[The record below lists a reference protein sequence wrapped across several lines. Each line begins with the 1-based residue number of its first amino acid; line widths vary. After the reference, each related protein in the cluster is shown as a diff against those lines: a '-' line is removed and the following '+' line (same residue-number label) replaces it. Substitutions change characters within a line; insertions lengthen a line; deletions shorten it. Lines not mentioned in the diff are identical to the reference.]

1 MDELDEICREWQT
14 KRKCLEVDTCDNSK
28 LGGYS
33 YNFSYDSTLLNY
45 KCDSTADDCERF
57 FCEVDIIYLKKIADY
72 SKANFVT
79 FVPKNGNLEC
89 LRQAPTPMEDR
100 RCCMRDL
107 KVYEAKNDGINEIG
121 ASFLGSDNS
130 SSSVINLPDVPVVSM
145 NSGCPSGYFYDVVDE
160 TGEVADDLENDGD
173 FGNDDIFGP
182 DIDYNGGN
190 VNIVMG

>member
-145 NSGCPSGYFYDVVDE
+145 NSGCPSGYFYDDVDE